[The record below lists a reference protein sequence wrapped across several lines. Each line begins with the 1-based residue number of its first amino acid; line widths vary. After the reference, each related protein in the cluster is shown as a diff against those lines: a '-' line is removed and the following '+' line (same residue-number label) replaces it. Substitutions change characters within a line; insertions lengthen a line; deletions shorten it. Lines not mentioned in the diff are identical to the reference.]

1 MSTRTVSIRVVR
13 QRLRQL
19 LEQVQAGDEIIVLR
33 RGVEVGRLVRP
44 ERTKAPLPDLSG
56 LRASVKLRGRALS
69 EDLMEGRRSSRY

>member
-19 LEQVQAGDEIIVLR
+19 LEQVQAGDEIVVLR